1 MAQILLACFIFAF
14 TLSYWFIKWVT
25 REKRE
30 LDSRLKSV
38 TTTQM
43 DKKKQEEDEL
53 SKPFSERVLKP
64 ILTGM
69 SELASRFT
77 PAKNRQKLQEM
88 LQFAGNPGNLKAHE
102 YQALHFVLVLV
113 FILGGWS
120 MAALGNSDLTNRFAV
135 AFSTGLT
142 AYLMGKVFLSSRK
155 RKRNNCMQK
164 ELPDAL
170 DLLSVSVESGL
181 GFDSAL
187 HHVVEKSAGVL
198 AQELVITLN
207 ELKMGKAR
215 REALRDLG
223 KRTGVDDIITFVGA
237 VIQADQLGVPIT
249 NILRIQAE
257 QVRMKRRQRVEEQA
271 MKAPVKMLFP
281 LVFFIFPSIFI
292 VLLGSAAIQIYNAF
306 VGSNF

>member
-1 MAQILLACFIFAF
+1 MAQILLAGFIFAF
-14 TLSYWFIKWVT
+14 TLSLWFFKLIT

-30 LDSRLKSV
+30 LDSRLKRV
-38 TTTQM
+38 TTTFM
-43 DKKKQEEDEL
+43 DKKRQEEDEL
-53 SKPFSERVLKP
+53 SKPFSTRVIKP

-69 SELASRFT
+69 SDLASRFT

-102 YQALHFVLVLV
+102 YQALHFILILI
-113 FILGGWS
+113 FILGGWGF
-120 MAALGNSDLTNRFAV
+120 AALGKSDLMSRTVFALMSGLV
-135 AFSTGLT
+135 AFS
-142 AYLMGKVFLSSRK
+142 MGKAFLSSRK
-155 RKRNNCMQK
+155 RKRINSMQR

-187 HHVVEKSAGVL
+187 HHVVEKSSGVL
-198 AQELVITLN
+198 TQELVITLN
-207 ELKMGKAR
+207 ELKMGKTR

-223 KRTGVDDIITFVGA
+223 ARTGVEDIITFVGA

-257 QVRMKRRQRVEEQA
+257 QVRIKRRQRVEEQA
-271 MKAPVKMLFP
+271 MKAPIKMLFP

-306 VGSNF
+306 VGNGF